1 MKGKYFFEPKRD
13 LFWKTN
19 QGTRGLCY
27 ALCTVVYSVTVGL
40 PAWLLLVTVQLKL
53 SPLKYIF
60 KSHLFIG
67 VCVCASMYMWGQRTP
82 FWCWVSPSTVWVSGM
97 HLRPAGLEASTCTC
111 CLNFS
116 VNILH
121 TVILKVIY
129 VISS

>member
-27 ALCTVVYSVTVGL
+27 ALCAVVYSVTVGL

-67 VCVCASMYMWGQRTP
+67 VCVCVCFHVHVGSEDTFLVLGLTFHCLGLRDASQA
-82 FWCWVSPSTVWVSGM
+82 SG
-97 HLRPAGLEASTCTC
+97 LGGKYLYLLSE
-111 CLNFS
+111 F
-116 VNILH
+116 
-121 TVILKVIY
+121 
-129 VISS
+129 